1 MTPECGFSAQETLD
15 GEIIVDGFAG
25 GGGAST
31 GIETA
36 LGRIVN
42 AAERDIR
49 LAAKGTICDICTHSG
64 EDAKDKNS
72 ACWDCTQGNC
82 KFEWRGPQ
90 EAGEGE
96 GK

>member
-1 MTPECGFSAQETLD
+1 MTPECGFYAQETLD

-42 AAERDIR
+42 AAINHDLTGGQRKYCVNCR
-49 LAAKGTICDICTHSG
+49 RKYSG
-64 EDAKDKNS
+64 HAQKDS
-72 ACWDCTQGNC
+72 
-82 KFEWRGPQ
+82 
-90 EAGEGE
+90 EA
-96 GK
+96 